1 MEKIEMLEDTWD
13 PAELLPQVLQ
23 IALRAGQAIMEVYED
38 LHHEVE
44 YKNDDSPLT
53 KADLASHRIIS
64 DALAAIS
71 CNIPVLSEE
80 STEIPFE
87 VRRDWNSFW
96 LVDPLDGTKEFLNR
110 NGEFTV
116 NIALMR
122 GGAPILGVVYVPA
135 TDIAY
140 FAVEGAGARKSER
153 GIVKPIRTLIE
164 RSHAPKV
171 VISRWHGNGVD
182 QMHADLEKIGVDPSR
197 CEFVPTGSSLKFC
210 LIAEGSADLYL
221 RNWPTMEWDTAA
233 GDAVL
238 RAAGGIVLAVEGGP
252 LLYGKKSDNLRN
264 GGFVAWGD
272 PQCATTASM
281 LNETST

>member
-153 GIVKPIRTLIE
+153 GIVKPIHTLVQ
-164 RSHAPKV
+164 RSPAPKV
-171 VISRWHGNGVD
+171 VISRWHGSGVD
-182 QMHADLEKIGVDPSR
+182 RMHADLEKIGVDPSR

-233 GDAVL
+233 AQYVLEMAGGSVSDLEGNRLKYNKPVL
-238 RAAGGIVLAVEGGP
+238 RNPSFLASAARLISPPV
-252 LLYGKKSDNLRN
+252 
-264 GGFVAWGD
+264 
-272 PQCATTASM
+272 
-281 LNETST
+281 

>member
-1 MEKIEMLEDTWD
+1 MEKIAMFDDTSD
-13 PAELLPQVLQ
+13 PSELLPQVLQ
-23 IALRAGQAIMEVYED
+23 IALRAGEAIMEVYED
-38 LHHEVE
+38 LDHEVE

-64 DALAAIS
+64 EALAAIS
-71 CNIPVLSEE
+71 SNIPVLSEE

-87 VRRDWNSFW
+87 VRRNWHSFW

-122 GGAPILGVVYVPA
+122 GGSPILGVVYVPA
-135 TDIAY
+135 TGIAY
-140 FAVEGAGARKSER
+140 FAVEGGGAHKSER
-153 GIVKPIRTLIE
+153 GIVKPIHALVK
-164 RSHAPKV
+164 HNPAPKV

-182 QMHADLEKIGVDPSR
+182 RMHADLERIGVDPGR

-233 GDAVL
+233 AQYVLEMAGGSVSDLEGNRLKYNKPVL
-238 RAAGGIVLAVEGGP
+238 RNPSFLASAARLISPPV
-252 LLYGKKSDNLRN
+252 
-264 GGFVAWGD
+264 
-272 PQCATTASM
+272 
-281 LNETST
+281 

>member
-1 MEKIEMLEDTWD
+1 MEKIEMIEDTSD
-13 PAELLPQVLQ
+13 PAELLPEVLE
-23 IALRAGQAIMEVYED
+23 IALRAGRAIMEVYED

-44 YKNDDSPLT
+44 YKSDDSPLT

-71 CNIPVLSEE
+71 SNIPVLSEE

-87 VRRDWNSFW
+87 VRRNWHCFW

-153 GIVKPIRTLIE
+153 GIVKPIHTLVQ
-164 RSHAPKV
+164 RSPAPKV
-171 VISRWHGNGVD
+171 VISRWHGSGVD
-182 QMHADLEKIGVDPSR
+182 RMHADLEKIGVDPSR

-233 GDAVL
+233 AQYVLEMAGGSVSDLEGNRLKYNKPVL
-238 RAAGGIVLAVEGGP
+238 RNPSFLASAARLISPPV
-252 LLYGKKSDNLRN
+252 
-264 GGFVAWGD
+264 
-272 PQCATTASM
+272 
-281 LNETST
+281 

>member
-1 MEKIEMLEDTWD
+1 MIEDTPD
-13 PAELLPQVLQ
+13 PAELLPAVLQ

-44 YKNDDSPLT
+44 YKLDDSPLT
-53 KADLASHRIIS
+53 KADLTSHRIIS

-71 CNIPVLSEE
+71 SNIPVLSEE

-87 VRRDWNSFW
+87 VRRNWHSFW

-140 FAVEGAGARKSER
+140 FAVQGAGARKSER
-153 GIVKPIRTLIE
+153 GIVKPIRALE
-164 RSHAPKV
+164 KRSAAPKV
-171 VISRWHGNGVD
+171 VISRWHGNGVE

-233 GDAVL
+233 AQYVLEMAGGSVSDLEGNRLQYNKPVL
-238 RAAGGIVLAVEGGP
+238 RNPSFLASAARLISPPA
-252 LLYGKKSDNLRN
+252 
-264 GGFVAWGD
+264 
-272 PQCATTASM
+272 
-281 LNETST
+281 

>member
-1 MEKIEMLEDTWD
+1 MEKIEMIEETSD
-13 PAELLPQVLQ
+13 PAELLPAVLQ

-71 CNIPVLSEE
+71 SNIPVLSEE

-87 VRRDWNSFW
+87 VRRNWQSFW

-116 NIALMR
+116 NIALLR
-122 GGAPILGVVYVPA
+122 EGVPILGVVYVPA
-135 TDIAY
+135 TDVAY
-140 FAVEGAGARKSER
+140 FAVEGAGASKLEQ
-153 GIVKPIRTLIE
+153 GIVKPIRTLVE
-164 RSHAPKV
+164 RSPTPKV

-182 QMHADLEKIGVDPSR
+182 QMHSDLEKIGVDPNR

-233 GDAVL
+233 AQYVLEMAGGSVSDLDGNRLKYNKPVL
-238 RAAGGIVLAVEGGP
+238 RNPSFLASAARLISPPV
-252 LLYGKKSDNLRN
+252 
-264 GGFVAWGD
+264 
-272 PQCATTASM
+272 
-281 LNETST
+281 

>member
-1 MEKIEMLEDTWD
+1 MEKIEMIEETSD
-13 PAELLPQVLQ
+13 PAELLPAVLQ

-44 YKNDDSPLT
+44 YKLDDSPLT

-71 CNIPVLSEE
+71 SNIPVLSEE

-87 VRRDWNSFW
+87 VRRNWHSFW

-122 GGAPILGVVYVPA
+122 AGAPILGVVYVPA

-153 GIVKPIRTLIE
+153 GIVKPIRTLEE
-164 RSHAPKV
+164 RSAAPKV

-233 GDAVL
+233 AQYVLEMAGGSVSDLEGNRLKYNKPVL
-238 RAAGGIVLAVEGGP
+238 RNPSFLASAARLISPPA
-252 LLYGKKSDNLRN
+252 
-264 GGFVAWGD
+264 
-272 PQCATTASM
+272 
-281 LNETST
+281 

>member
-1 MEKIEMLEDTWD
+1 MEKIEMIEDTPD
-13 PAELLPQVLQ
+13 PAELLPAVLQ
-23 IALRAGQAIMEVYED
+23 ISLRAGQAIMEVYED

-44 YKNDDSPLT
+44 YKLDDSPLT
-53 KADLASHRIIS
+53 KADLTSHRIIS

-71 CNIPVLSEE
+71 SNIPVLSEE

-87 VRRDWNSFW
+87 VRRNWHSFW

-140 FAVEGAGARKSER
+140 FAVQGAGARKSER
-153 GIVKPIRTLIE
+153 GIVKPIRALE
-164 RSHAPKV
+164 KRSAAPKV
-171 VISRWHGNGVD
+171 VISRWHGNGVE

-233 GDAVL
+233 AQYVLEMAGGSVSDLEGNRLQYNKPVL
-238 RAAGGIVLAVEGGP
+238 RNPSFLASAARLISPPA
-252 LLYGKKSDNLRN
+252 
-264 GGFVAWGD
+264 
-272 PQCATTASM
+272 
-281 LNETST
+281 

>member
-1 MEKIEMLEDTWD
+1 MEKIEMIEDTPD
-13 PAELLPQVLQ
+13 PAELLPAVLQ
-23 IALRAGQAIMEVYED
+23 IALHAGQAIMEVYED

-44 YKNDDSPLT
+44 YKLDDSPLT
-53 KADLASHRIIS
+53 KADLTSHRIIS

-71 CNIPVLSEE
+71 SNIPVLSEE

-87 VRRDWNSFW
+87 VRRNWHSFW

-122 GGAPILGVVYVPA
+122 GGTPILGVVYVPA

-153 GIVKPIRTLIE
+153 GIVKPIRALE
-164 RSHAPKV
+164 KRSAAPKV

-233 GDAVL
+233 AQYVLEMAGGSVSDLEGNRLKYNKPVL
-238 RAAGGIVLAVEGGP
+238 RNPSFLASAARLISPPA
-252 LLYGKKSDNLRN
+252 
-264 GGFVAWGD
+264 
-272 PQCATTASM
+272 
-281 LNETST
+281 